1 MSKRICVINFSDDA
15 GNFKVGQTRLVESL
29 RNVGYNGDIQLY
41 NSHYQLGCKPHA
53 EVPYQFKVYAIH
65 KAYKDGYD
73 TILYCDSSIW
83 AIKDVAPCFE
93 YITEKGYLFEVAMPP
108 QQVEG
113 CGFYLGEWCSD
124 IALNKFGITRDEA
137 FKMQMHSAGFTGLD
151 FSNNKSK
158 EFIEQWFE
166 YAKNEET
173 FKGAW
178 KNDNNEVSDDIRCSG
193 HRHDQSVATYL
204 ANKLEM
210 EAIKPHFMQYLYE
223 NVVVNKSSIFLCQ
236 GI

>member
-15 GNFKVGQTRLVESL
+15 GNFKFGQTRLVESL
-29 RNVGYNGDIQLY
+29 RNVGYNGDFQLY

-73 TILYCDSSIW
+73 IVLYCDSSIFP
-83 AIKDVAPCFE
+83 IKNITPCLE
-93 YITEKGYLFEVAMPP
+93 YIEQNGYLFEL
-108 QQVEG
+108 
-113 CGFYLGEWCSD
+113 CGFYLGQWCTD
-124 IALNKFGITRDEA
+124 VALNKFGITRDEA
-137 FKMQMHSAGFTGLD
+137 FKMPMHSAGFTGLD
-151 FSNNKSK
+151 FSNEKSK

-178 KNDNNEVSDDIRCSG
+178 NNNNNEVSTDPRCSG

-210 EAIKPHFMQYLYE
+210 KAIAPYFMQYKYE
-223 NVVVNKSSIFLCQ
+223 NSPINDSSIFFCQ